1 MDGKKMTYRQV
12 QKIIEA
18 LANEID
24 KYLGDRER
32 EHKDYGKNYD
42 TLLFIAG
49 GLHELEDV
57 EID

>member
-1 MDGKKMTYRQV
+1 MTYRQV

-24 KYLGDRER
+24 KYLGERER